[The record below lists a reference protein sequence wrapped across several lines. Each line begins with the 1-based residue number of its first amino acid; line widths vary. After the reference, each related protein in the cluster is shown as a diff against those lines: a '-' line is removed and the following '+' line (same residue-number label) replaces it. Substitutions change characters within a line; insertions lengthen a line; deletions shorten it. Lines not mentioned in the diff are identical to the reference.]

1 MLACM
6 LGYECMKLRGSKAL
20 QNVCL
25 VTFSKGSLI
34 LNSTIHLSCFHDLVE
49 WKDLFVV
56 VVFRTV
62 CRKVKM
68 TFCYGK

>member
-34 LNSTIHLSCFHDLVE
+34 LTSTIHLSCFHDLVE

-56 VVFRTV
+56 VFSGLCAVMENNLQAYF
-62 CRKVKM
+62 
-68 TFCYGK
+68 